1 MNTADDQPPL
11 PALGLGFEAVRY
23 EKRSISSDSLIIV
36 HRIGIYHTF
45 AIAQAAAQ
53 NDLQRTLVDYLRRGY
68 YGRYFNDIDLKQRGL
83 ITAYHES
90 LVDGYMLNREITV
103 SEFRLATINVW
114 DNTWEVETRLL
125 GEELS
130 FGNPRGG
137 IISNMQETGMTMPTV
152 RLPVKPELYK
162 EPSTPEHIV
171 KRGEYV
177 VMPEPAPTSPQFPPL
192 GVQYDEERQPEWSR
206 TRIPYFDRRDDGPF
220 RRPGDT
226 PYAQVMTFS
235 PPAPTLLTHSG
246 SPNSEGTFGEAAA
259 TA

>member
-11 PALGLGFEAVRY
+11 PAPGLGFEAVRY
-23 EKRSISSDSLIIV
+23 EKRSLSSDSFIIV

-68 YGRYFNDIDLKQRGL
+68 YGRYFNDIDLEQRGL
-83 ITAYHES
+83 ITVYHES
-90 LVDGYMLNREITV
+90 SVDGYMLNREIPV

-114 DNTWEVETRLL
+114 DNAWEAETRLL

-137 IISNMQETGMTMPTV
+137 IISNMQGTGTAMPIV
-152 RLPVKPELYK
+152 RLPVKSALHK
-162 EPSTPEHIV
+162 EPSAPERIA
-171 KRGEYV
+171 KRGEHV
-177 VMPEPAPTSPQFPPL
+177 VMPEPAPPSPQFPPP
-192 GVQYDEERQPEWSR
+192 GVQYDEEHQPEWSR
-206 TRIPYFDRRDDGPF
+206 TRIPYFDRRDDAPF

-235 PPAPTLLTHSG
+235 PPAPTSFTHSG
-246 SPNSEGTFGEAAA
+246 SPNSGGTSGEAAA